1 MRLPDQHLVSTLRI
15 SHVVSTTTGGFPVCR
30 TTNDLLYRGTLRDSE
45 KSRWYRPTNVSYLTS
60 SFLKAVLCSFLLF
73 LDPYHYGTFQGNS
86 LSKIYRAGDNGSSS
100 GVTPATKAAAVV
112 EAKKFPYS
120 ANSHEEP
127 SKRIMIC

>member
-1 MRLPDQHLVSTLRI
+1 MASLS
-15 SHVVSTTTGGFPVCR
+15 VVLQ
-30 TTNDLLYRGTLRDSE
+30 NALLYRGTLRDSE